1 MREVMSTIFFLW
13 AFMLILGGCFVSGQH
28 HTENFAVIVSTS
40 RFYFNYRHSANAVAL
55 YNYLKNVGNIPD
67 SNIIL
72 MLADDLICNAR
83 NPLPGQVY
91 MTEGS
96 SWSRAVSSPFSEYHS
111 PDDLFVDVD
120 IDYKADDVT
129 VENFV
134 RVLTGKHLPGEA
146 NKKKLNSHA
155 NGNVLVYMA
164 GHGGDGFIKF
174 QDQEEITTSE
184 ITDVFEEM
192 RQSGRFNELLFV
204 VDTCQAFTL
213 CDDLARVPNVIGIGS
228 SLRGE
233 NSYAHHTDF
242 TLGVTVVD
250 QFTRELLVFL
260 DKNMTMPGP
269 RDGTISDFVTNVDP
283 KVILAHPGVTD
294 KSSYRK
300 IHEVPMK
307 DFFRASSI
315 SAKAKVTQEEVHYPD
330 LAEVIATQKN
340 SN

>member
-1 MREVMSTIFFLW
+1 MITVLLCIGDRY
-13 AFMLILGGCFVSGQH
+13 
-28 HTENFAVIVSTS
+28 
-40 RFYFNYRHSANAVAL
+40 YFNYRHSANAVAL
-55 YNYLKNVGNIPD
+55 YKHLKEVGNIPD

-72 MLADDLICNAR
+72 MLADDLICDAR

-91 MTEGS
+91 ISEGS
-96 SWSRAVSSPFSEYHS
+96 SWSGSVSAPFSEYHS

-146 NKKKLNSHA
+146 KKRKLNSHA
-155 NGNVLVYMA
+155 NSNVLVYMA
-164 GHGGDGFIKF
+164 GHGGDNFIKF
-174 QDQEEITTSE
+174 QDHEEITTNE
-184 ITDVFEEM
+184 ISDIFTEM
-192 RQSGRFNELLFV
+192 RQFGRFNELLFI
-204 VDTCQAFTL
+204 VDSCQAFTL
-213 CDDLARVPNVIGIGS
+213 CDDLAKVPNVIGIGS
-228 SLRGE
+228 SLKGE

-269 RDGTISDFVTNVDP
+269 RDGTISDFITGIDP
-283 KVILAHPGVTD
+283 DVIFAHPGVND

-300 IHEVPMK
+300 IHQVPMK
-307 DFFRASSI
+307 DFFHSSLI
-315 SAKAKVTQEEVHYPD
+315 SAKAEVTQEEVHYQD
-330 LAEVIATQKN
+330 LAEVIARQK
-340 SN
+340 SSR